1 MTQAL
6 FAAASGASVYEKRL
20 DILANNLSNMNTV
33 GFKQD
38 RLIFEVPAQGGG
50 QKGGSNLGNYPI
62 SAPPSPTAT
71 RTDFSPGQ
79 LRHTQNALDLA
90 LDGEGFFIIQTP
102 DGRCYT
108 RKGNFTLNQEGVLV
122 TKDGYPVL
130 GKSGEIKIT
139 GHDVRIDEGGDIWV
153 DGTAVDTISVVSI
166 PNTHTLR
173 KLGGSLFS
181 PPGSG
186 VDENKA
192 EDVKV
197 KQGFIETSNVNAI
210 KAMIEMIDVLRG
222 YESYQKVIKF
232 LDDATRKSI
241 NEVGKLR

>member
-6 FAAASGASVYEKRL
+6 FAASSGALTYEKRL
-20 DILANNLSNMNTV
+20 DILANNLANINTV

-50 QKGGSNLGNYPI
+50 QKGDANLGNYPI

-79 LRHTQNALDLA
+79 LRHTRNALDLA
-90 LDGEGFFIIQTP
+90 LVGEGFFCIETP
-102 DGRCYT
+102 DGKHYT
-108 RKGNFTLNQEGVLV
+108 RKGSFALNQDGVLV

-130 GKSGEIKIT
+130 GKKGEIKIS
-139 GHDVRIDEGGDIWV
+139 GQDVRVDEGGNISV
-153 DGTAVDTISVVSI
+153 DGDPVDTISVVSI
-166 PNTHTLR
+166 SNIHTLR
-173 KLGGSLFS
+173 KVGNSLFV

-186 VDENKA
+186 VDEDKA

-197 KQGFIETSNVNAI
+197 KQGFIETSNVDGV
-210 KAMIEMIDVLRG
+210 KVMTEMIDVLRG
-222 YESYQKVIKF
+222 YESYQKIIKF

-241 NEVGKLR
+241 NEVGRLG

>member
-20 DILANNLSNMNTV
+20 DILANNLSNINTV

-38 RLIFEVPAQGGG
+38 SLTFRLPAQASE
-50 QKGGSNLGNYPI
+50 QKGDSNLGHSLI
-62 SAPPSPTAT
+62 SGPPSPTAT
-71 RTDFSPGQ
+71 ITDFSPGQ

-90 LDGEGFFIIQTP
+90 LDGEGFFCIQTP

-139 GHDVRIDEGGDIWV
+139 GHDVTIDEGGNISV
-153 DGTAVDTISVVSI
+153 DGAAVDTISVVSI

-210 KAMIEMIDVLRG
+210 KAMTEMIDVLRG

>member
-6 FAAASGASVYEKRL
+6 FATASGASAYEKRL
-20 DILANNLSNMNTV
+20 DILANNLSNINTV

-38 RLIFEVPAQGGG
+38 SLTFNVPAQGRE
-50 QKGGSNLGNYPI
+50 QKAASNLGH
-62 SAPPSPTAT
+62 SLFSEQSLPSGTI
-71 RTDFSPGQ
+71 TDFSPGQ

-90 LDGEGFFIIQTP
+90 LDGEGFFCIQTP

-108 RKGNFTLNQEGVLV
+108 RKGNFTLNQQGVLV
-122 TKDGYPVL
+122 TKDGYSVL

-186 VDENKA
+186 VDENKS

-210 KAMIEMIDVLRG
+210 KAMTEMIDVLRG
-222 YESYQKVIKF
+222 YESYQKVMQT
-232 LDDATRKSI
+232 LDDARRKAI
-241 NEVGKLR
+241 NEVGKLG

>member
-6 FAAASGASVYEKRL
+6 FATASGASAYEKRL
-20 DILANNLSNMNTV
+20 DILANNLSNINTV

-38 RLIFEVPAQGGG
+38 SLTFNVPAQGRE
-50 QKGGSNLGNYPI
+50 QEAASNLGQ
-62 SAPPSPTAT
+62 SLFSGQSLPSGTI
-71 RTDFSPGQ
+71 TDFSPGQ

-90 LDGEGFFIIQTP
+90 LEGEGFFCIQTP

-108 RKGNFTLNQEGVLV
+108 RKGNFTLNQEGVMV

-130 GKSGEIKIT
+130 GKSGEIKIK
-139 GHDVRIDEGGDIWV
+139 GHDVTIDEGGEISV
-153 DGTAVDTISVVSI
+153 DGSAVDTISVVSI

-210 KAMIEMIDVLRG
+210 KAMTEMIDVLRG
-222 YESYQKVIKF
+222 YESYQKVMKT
-232 LDDATRKSI
+232 LDDARRKAI
-241 NEVGKLR
+241 NDVGKLR